1 MYIILILLL
10 NNYNNVRVYH
20 KERRSIYYGKN
31 LTYRSSS
38 KGVAE
43 QYGISL
49 SKKMLTDMGITP
61 ANRKVLVNYDEKT
74 KTITITKK

>member
-1 MYIILILLL
+1 M
-10 NNYNNVRVYH
+10 
-20 KERRSIYYGKN
+20 EKN

-74 KTITITKK
+74 KTITITKNNFSIFIPLYIWGY

>member
-1 MYIILILLL
+1 MYVYIIKKGGLFIM
-10 NNYNNVRVYH
+10 
-20 KERRSIYYGKN
+20 EKN

-49 SKKMLTDMGITP
+49 SKKMYPI
-61 ANRKVLVNYDEKT
+61 KICNYGK
-74 KTITITKK
+74 

>member
-1 MYIILILLL
+1 M
-10 NNYNNVRVYH
+10 
-20 KERRSIYYGKN
+20 EKN
-31 LTYRSSS
+31 LTYRSFS

>member
-1 MYIILILLL
+1 M
-10 NNYNNVRVYH
+10 
-20 KERRSIYYGKN
+20 EKN

-61 ANRKVLVNYDEKT
+61 ANRNVLVNYDEKT

>member
-1 MYIILILLL
+1 M
-10 NNYNNVRVYH
+10 
-20 KERRSIYYGKN
+20 EKN

-74 KTITITKK
+74 KTITITKKYLFYFYPPPSLVALNFS

>member
-1 MYIILILLL
+1 M
-10 NNYNNVRVYH
+10 
-20 KERRSIYYGKN
+20 EKN

-61 ANRKVLVNYDEKT
+61 ANRKSFSQLWWKNKDYYYN
-74 KTITITKK
+74 

>member
-1 MYIILILLL
+1 MYVYIIKKGGLFIM
-10 NNYNNVRVYH
+10 
-20 KERRSIYYGKN
+20 EKN